1 MNIRYITSDIK
12 GTDKYLLGV
21 LLAESEK
28 ALTKRWLTQD
38 PPTLNSWINVTLKI
52 YKMEKITFFSE
63 FRVWEMYKP
72 LGKMALLCG
81 IHKARYRC
89 YPPLEWL
96 NLQSNMY

>member
-63 FRVWEMYKP
+63 FRV
-72 LGKMALLCG
+72 
-81 IHKARYRC
+81 
-89 YPPLEWL
+89 
-96 NLQSNMY
+96 

>member
-1 MNIRYITSDIK
+1 MK

-38 PPTLNSWINVTLKI
+38 PPTLNSWIDVTLEI
-52 YKMEKITFFSE
+52 YKMEKINFFFCE

-81 IHKARYRC
+81 IYKARYRC